1 MSRSDYAFM
10 KRNNHVV
17 NERNYDKHHPYD
29 YDRFLFIPSLLD
41 ELRSVGTL
49 DSEGRRD
56 LWDRIIRRSSR
67 PVITLDVL
75 NYDEPEYGTRAE
87 FLVDTGADF
96 SILTADTADV
106 LGLDLGL
113 HDGDDPVLFNGITG
127 ATAGRRRW
135 IYVSLAGRLH
145 TIPVL
150 IPLTDNPTYDSSG
163 ILSDRNL
170 LGRAAITS
178 CFLMCFDN
186 KRLYA
191 FARWL
196 SERPY

>member
-113 HDGDDPVLFNGITG
+113 HDGDDPV
-127 ATAGRRRW
+127 
-135 IYVSLAGRLH
+135 
-145 TIPVL
+145 
-150 IPLTDNPTYDSSG
+150 
-163 ILSDRNL
+163 
-170 LGRAAITS
+170 
-178 CFLMCFDN
+178 
-186 KRLYA
+186 
-191 FARWL
+191 
-196 SERPY
+196 